1 MTYVIKIFIKKRI
14 RCLAE
19 VECGKETML
28 EFDNQLK
35 DDAIT
40 MLELGELRLPKESI
54 KYVLIK
60 EHK

>member
-1 MTYVIKIFIKKRI
+1 MTYVIKIYIKKRI

-19 VECGKETML
+19 VECSKQIADN
-28 EFDNQLK
+28 FDEQLK

-40 MLELGELRLPKESI
+40 MLELGELLLPKDSI

-60 EHK
+60 ENK